1 LRSLANNDSLI
12 DASSGGHC
20 VDDVAEAV
28 LASGAQIVSVT
39 MNTAP
44 YYDLGVQLARKVKN
58 KTEDVIFVAGGHHA
72 TFL

>member
-1 LRSLANNDSLI
+1 
-12 DASSGGHC
+12 

-28 LASGAQIVSVT
+28 LASGAQIVGVT

-44 YYDLGVQLARKVKN
+44 YLDLGVQLARKVKN
-58 KTEDVIFVAGGHHA
+58 KTEDFVFVAGGHHA